1 MNYVKLP
8 NSDIEVSEIC
18 LGTMTFGNQNT
29 QQEGFDQMDVALDRG
44 VNFFDTAELYPVP
57 ANGETY
63 ADTERII
70 GNWFQKTG
78 KRDRVVLA
86 TKIAGPGDYT
96 KHIRTSG
103 FHTDAIRHAV
113 DQSLERLKTDYI
125 DLYQLHWPERVTNM
139 FGVRGFKH
147 QPNDVWEN
155 NFEAILNTLSD
166 LISEGKIRQIGL
178 SNETPWGVMKYL
190 ELSHKGLPRM
200 ATIQNPYSLLN
211 RTFEV
216 GNAEV
221 SLREN
226 IGLLAYSP
234 LAFGVLSGKYL
245 HGKQAANSR
254 LELFPRMSRYSSEAS
269 TEATRRYE
277 KLALQHRLTLTE
289 MALAF
294 VTSRPFVTSNII
306 GATTLKQLHE
316 NIDSASVVLT
326 DEIMEGIEA
335 IQKEIP
341 DPAP

>member
-1 MNYVKLP
+1 MKYTFLP
-8 NSDIEVSEIC
+8 STKIKVSKIC

-57 ANGETY
+57 ASPESY

-70 GNWFQKTG
+70 GNWFQQSG
-78 KRDRVVLA
+78 KRDQVILA

-96 KHIRTSG
+96 KHIRTTG
-103 FHTDAIRHAV
+103 FHPDAIREAV
-113 DQSLERLKTDYI
+113 DNSLSRLKTDYI
-125 DLYQLHWPERVTNM
+125 DLYQLHWPERMTNT

-147 QPNDVWEN
+147 QPNDPWEDN
-155 NFEAILNTLSD
+155 IEIILETLSE
-166 LISEGKIRQIGL
+166 LIKAGKIRQVGL
-178 SNETPWGVMKYL
+178 SNETPWGVMKFL
-190 ELSHKGLPRM
+190 EYTKKELPRM
-200 ATIQNPYSLLN
+200 ITIQNPYSLLN

-226 IGLLAYSP
+226 VGLLAYSP

-254 LELFPRMSRYSSEAS
+254 LELFPRFSRYSSDPC

-277 KLALQHRLTLTE
+277 KLALQHGLSLTE

-294 VTSRPFVTSNII
+294 VTYRPFVTSNII
-306 GATTLKQLHE
+306 GATNLNQLHE
-316 NIDSASVVLT
+316 NIDSANITLSKEVL
-326 DEIMEGIEA
+326 EGIEL
-335 IQKEIP
+335 IQKDIP

>member
-1 MNYVKLP
+1 MKYVKIP
-8 NSDIEVSEIC
+8 NTDIEVSKIC

-29 QQEGFDQMDVALDRG
+29 QQDGFDQMDIALDRG

-57 ANGETY
+57 ANAETY

-70 GNWFQKTG
+70 GNWFQQTG
-78 KRDRVVLA
+78 KRDQVVLA

-103 FHTDAIRHAV
+103 FDSDAIRYAV
-113 DQSLERLKTDYI
+113 DQSLKRLKTDYI
-125 DLYQLHWPERVTNM
+125 DLYQLHWPERMTNM
-139 FGVRGFKH
+139 FGIRGFKH
-147 QPNDVWEN
+147 QPEDPWEN
-155 NFEAILNTLSD
+155 NFEAILKTLSD

-221 SLREN
+221 SMREN

-245 HGKQAANSR
+245 HGKQAANSL
-254 LELFPRMSRYSSEAS
+254 LELFPRMSRYSSEAWTNTYRDGTCFCDFKTLCNKQYYWRYNLES
-269 TEATRRYE
+269 TA
-277 KLALQHRLTLTE
+277 
-289 MALAF
+289 
-294 VTSRPFVTSNII
+294 
-306 GATTLKQLHE
+306 
-316 NIDSASVVLT
+316 
-326 DEIMEGIEA
+326 
-335 IQKEIP
+335 
-341 DPAP
+341 